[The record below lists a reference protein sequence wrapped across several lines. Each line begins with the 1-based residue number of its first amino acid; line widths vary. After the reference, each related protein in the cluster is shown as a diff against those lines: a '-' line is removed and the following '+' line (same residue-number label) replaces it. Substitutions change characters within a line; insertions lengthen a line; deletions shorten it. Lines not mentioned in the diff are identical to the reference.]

1 MSKINTKHWK
11 ELLRPASLKWFY
23 PVWAKT
29 FLLIQSIFLGSERS
43 PNSEGTP
50 RPPKTHIDIQ
60 DLISGTFS
68 QKGLPGS
75 AGDLVRSLVGEHCPS
90 ALVLP
95 GAIDCPVPIDD
106 GAARATSQGCGDKWT
121 VSLVSSGI
129 GSNLNTRVTQLTA
142 LGHAWSESSP
152 PLARP
157 LPHLNH
163 SFHVNLG
170 EKWRMGGS
178 GWRRRKGR
186 KTEGERQQGKNKA

>member
-1 MSKINTKHWK
+1 MSKINAKHWK
-11 ELLRPASLKWFY
+11 ESLRPASLKCFY
-23 PVWAKT
+23 PAWAKT
-29 FLLIQSIFLGSERS
+29 FLLIQSVFLGSERS

-95 GAIDCPVPIDD
+95 RAINCPVPIDD

-121 VSLVSSGI
+121 ISLVSSGI
-129 GSNLNTRVTQLTA
+129 GSNLNTQVTQLMA

-152 PLARP
+152 PLAWP

-163 SFHVNLG
+163 FLPC
-170 EKWRMGGS
+170 EL
-178 GWRRRKGR
+178 GR
-186 KTEGERQQGKNKA
+186 KMKDGWEWLKKEKRSQNRGGKTAREE